1 MARASKKIAPWED
14 IILRIIAI
22 YKILHGLFFIAIGI
36 GLIKLKHQNIPQIL
50 NDYVIQPLQLPPESK
65 LVDWALSEASKI
77 TPHWITL
84 ASDAVFVYAML
95 FLVEGI
101 GLYLRKHWAEY
112 FVVIVTGSLLPF
124 EIWAMVTKVEWWKG
138 GLILGNLLIVVYL
151 IHRIWLDRHD
161 ACDAGDDR
169 DGDGPGSPPPRGV
182 PRAGHAVSN
191 GRN

>member
-1 MARASKKIAPWED
+1 MAREKTRIAPWED

-22 YKILHGLFFIAIGI
+22 YKIFHGLFFIAIGI

-50 NDYVIQPLQLPPESK
+50 NEYVIQPLQLPPESK
-65 LVDWALSEASKI
+65 LVDWALDEASKI

-84 ASDAVFVYAML
+84 ASDAVFVYALL

-124 EIWAMVTKVEWWKG
+124 EIWAMVTKVEWWKA
-138 GLILGNLLIVVYL
+138 GLILGNVLIVVYL
-151 IHRIWLDRHD
+151 IHRIWLDRFN
-161 ACDAGDDR
+161 AREEGG
-169 DGDGPGSPPPRGV
+169 GDGGNGTGTPPHRDLPRG
-182 PRAGHAVSN
+182 GHAVSN
-191 GRN
+191 GRR

>member
-14 IILRIIAI
+14 IILRVIAI
-22 YKILHGLFFIAIGI
+22 YKILHGLFFIAVGI
-36 GLIKLKHQNIPQIL
+36 GLIKLKHQNIPKIL

-65 LVDWALSEASKI
+65 LCDWALSEASKI

-84 ASDAVFVYAML
+84 ASDAVFVYALL
-95 FLVEGI
+95 FLAEGV

-151 IHRIWLDRHD
+151 IHRIWLDRHN
-161 ACDAGDDR
+161 AGDAGDD
-169 DGDGPGSPPPRGV
+169 GDGKGPGAPPPRGQ
-182 PRAGHAVSN
+182 PRPGHAVSN
-191 GRN
+191 GRS